1 MKKNK
6 IIQKAKKYFDGCNR
20 IYVIAVFFVL
30 FFLIIIYNLFAYT
43 VLNYS
48 FYNQLADRQQ
58 IGEVTVPVTRGTIY
72 SSTNQGTILGTSLNL
87 YNIAIDPKM
96 EGNKDKLQKFLTE
109 VSYKQLCYLNS
120 KKECYKNLLKFLRVL
135 EIEDFRKDELLIKD
149 LISAYLTPKLNQT
162 KVNSVF
168 IDKEL
173 DNEEITQIINLGIK
187 GLYPSGQFLYVNPE
201 EIDSDEYA
209 SKELSSILGMTE
221 KKIKHLIRKRELRY
235 IPVLNKL
242 SISVSEYIKNYL
254 EEENIALKNGILD
267 RINSIGNFIILTPNP
282 HRYYPEKEVGSQL
295 IGFVDSEG
303 VGHYG
308 IEGYFDDILKGNN
321 GKIVSK
327 KDVLGRIINP
337 IDLKKE
343 DFIGEGIKIHSTI
356 DRNIQKKVE
365 TILENGVKRYRAN
378 KGTIVVMEPKT
389 GRVLSIAN
397 YPTYNLNNYGDVY
410 ELEKVRFS
418 KYPDPKVDL
427 LGFPVFVEDKENG
440 DKFYYDSKEILLRR
454 AVREELGENA
464 LVKYK
469 YKNDFGPQV
478 YKNDAISSLYEPGSI
493 MKALT
498 VAIGIDTGEIN
509 RYSMYMDK
517 GELTIDSF
525 TIKNVSDK
533 CLGYHSFA
541 HALNFSCNVGMI
553 RIVQRIGKVLLHQ
566 YFTDFGFNELTGI
579 TLEGEVFSQVTP
591 WEKWSR
597 AKLFTSSYGLGVSVT
612 PLQMASS
619 YSTLVNG
626 GIYIKPRIIDY
637 IEFSNNKVIKYKKE
651 LERRVIKESTS
662 KIIVSMLVSS
672 AKDGAAKNGNV
683 LGYSVGG
690 KTGTSQ
696 IPYKGIYEK
705 GVGSTIASYAGFGP
719 AEDPKFVII
728 VKLDRPRTNNFGGQ
742 TAAFVFNDVA
752 SYLFDYYEIPRRVVK

>member
-6 IIQKAKKYFDGCNR
+6 IIQKAKKYFDWCNR

-58 IGEVTVPVTRGTIY
+58 IWEVTVPVTRGTIY

-96 EGNKDKLQKFLTE
+96 EWNKDKLQKFLTE

-173 DNEEITQIINLGIK
+173 DNEEITQIINLWIK
-187 GLYPSGQFLYVNPE
+187 WLYPSWQFLYVNPE

-209 SKELSSILGMTE
+209 SKELSSILWMTE

-267 RINSIGNFIILTPNP
+267 RINSIWNFIILTPNP

-295 IGFVDSEG
+295 IWFVDSEW
-303 VGHYG
+303 VGHYW
-308 IEGYFDDILKGNN
+308 IEWYFDDILKWNN

-327 KDVLGRIINP
+327 KDVLWRIINP

-343 DFIGEGIKIHSTI
+343 DFIWEWIKIHSTI

-389 GRVLSIAN
+389 WRVLSIAN
-397 YPTYNLNNYGDVY
+397 YPTYNLNNYWDVY

-427 LGFPVFVEDKENG
+427 LWFPVFVEDKENW

-454 AVREELGENA
+454 AVREELWENA

-469 YKNDFGPQV
+469 YKNDFWPQV

-498 VAIGIDTGEIN
+498 VAIWIDTWEIN

-517 GELTIDSF
+517 WELTIDSF

-541 HALNFSCNVGMI
+541 HALNFSCNVWMI
-553 RIVQRIGKVLLHQ
+553 RIVQRIWKVLLHQ
-566 YFTDFGFNELTGI
+566 YFTDFGFNELTWI
-579 TLEGEVFSQVTP
+579 TLEWEVFSQVTP

-597 AKLFTSSYGLGVSVT
+597 AKLFTSSYWLWVSVT

-619 YSTLVNG
+619 YSTLVNWW
-626 GIYIKPRIIDY
+626 IYIKPRIIDY

-672 AKDGAAKNGNV
+672 AKDGAAKNWNV
-683 LGYSVGG
+683 LWYSVWW

-696 IPYKGIYEK
+696 IPYKWIYEK
-705 GVGSTIASYAGFGP
+705 WVWSTIASYAWFWP

-728 VKLDRPRTNNFGGQ
+728 VKLDRPRTNNFGWQ